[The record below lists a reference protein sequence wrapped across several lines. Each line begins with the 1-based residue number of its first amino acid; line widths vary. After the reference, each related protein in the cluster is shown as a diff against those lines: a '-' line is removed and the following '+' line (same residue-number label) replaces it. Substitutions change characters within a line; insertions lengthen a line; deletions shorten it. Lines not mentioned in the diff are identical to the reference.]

1 VRRLAQ
7 GLVAGALAA
16 SLLAFAPAAALAQQM
31 PDARQM
37 SGTPRPDR
45 EVPNGTVTVRV
56 VHGEMSKL
64 AAAGTLVHL
73 VALHPDGKIDRMT
86 RPVDNQGRATFEKLT
101 DDGTVS
107 YYAYTFLDGDRL
119 ESEIIT
125 LDRMS
130 GIRLALAGRKLDAN
144 GAPIGTPVDDAAS
157 PDDPMK
163 QPPGEVWVAVGGRGM
178 AVGTPVELVE
188 VPEVGQAAP
197 APRTTTAADGGQNQF
212 VARFTDVAG
221 DASKVYLAR
230 VKLGSRYFNSKPFM
244 LPPGMGAG
252 RRILVIDQI
261 IPTMHM
267 AAEVDDTQLRV
278 QARYML
284 QNFVGGPW
292 DPGPEGL
299 PLPLPVGS
307 TGAQTADE
315 SGRVKIDPGKSILWK
330 GVLPP
335 GQTELDTAYGMPITD
350 GTATF
355 VMNAP
360 LGLFQSTLVVEH
372 TAGSAIT
379 AVSVEVPAGARAVPA
394 IPMPEKESDTGRKF
408 YVAENVTV
416 PAGATLRFTVSGL
429 PQHPASQRIGRTL
442 AGLAVLLMIVAA
454 LAVTIFDPFGKR
466 AAARAAGAKPAEG
479 GRSGASRRKELTTRK
494 EQLFDELVALE
505 RKRAAQQIDEDR
517 YELGRQSVVSKLTL
531 VLRELDQLDAAAATR
546 AS

>member
-1 VRRLAQ
+1 
-7 GLVAGALAA
+7 
-16 SLLAFAPAAALAQQM
+16 
-31 PDARQM
+31 
-37 SGTPRPDR
+37 
-45 EVPNGTVTVRV
+45 
-56 VHGEMSKL
+56 
-64 AAAGTLVHL
+64 
-73 VALHPDGKIDRMT
+73 
-86 RPVDNQGRATFEKLT
+86 
-101 DDGTVS
+101 
-107 YYAYTFLDGDRL
+107 
-119 ESEIIT
+119 
-125 LDRMS
+125 
-130 GIRLALAGRKLDAN
+130 
-144 GAPIGTPVDDAAS
+144 
-157 PDDPMK
+157 
-163 QPPGEVWVAVGGRGM
+163 
-178 AVGTPVELVE
+178 
-188 VPEVGQAAP
+188 
-197 APRTTTAADGGQNQF
+197 
-212 VARFTDVAG
+212 
-221 DASKVYLAR
+221 
-230 VKLGSRYFNSKPFM
+230 M

-261 IPTMHM
+261 IPTMHL

-284 QNFVGGPW
+284 QNFIGGPW
-292 DPGPEGL
+292 DPGPAGL
-299 PLPLPVGS
+299 PLPLPLGS

-315 SGRVKIDPGKSILWK
+315 SGRVKIEPGKSILWK
-330 GVLPP
+330 GILPP

-350 GTATF
+350 GSATF

-379 AVSVEVPAGARAVPA
+379 AVTVEVPEGARAVPA
-394 IPMPEKESDTGRKF
+394 IPMPEKEADNGRKF

-466 AAARAAGAKPAEG
+466 AAARTKAAAAPAGEG

-517 YELGRQSVVSKLTL
+517 YELNRQSVVSKLTL

>member
-1 VRRLAQ
+1 VRRLSCA
-7 GLVAGALAA
+7 ALAA
-16 SLLAFAPAAALAQQM
+16 CLLAFAPAAALAQQM

-56 VHGEMSKL
+56 VHGEMAKL

-73 VALHPDGKIDRMT
+73 VGLHPDGKIDRIT
-86 RPVDNQGRATFEKLT
+86 RPVDNLGRATFDKLT

-119 ESEIIT
+119 ESELIT

-144 GAPIGTPVDDAAS
+144 GQPIGTPVDDAAS

-163 QPPGEVWVAVGGRGM
+163 QPPGEVWIAVGGRGM

-188 VPEVGQAAP
+188 IPEVGQAAP
-197 APRTTTAADGGQNQF
+197 PPRTTTTSDGAQNQF
-212 VARFTDVAG
+212 VARFTDITG
-221 DASKVYLAR
+221 DSTKVYLAR
-230 VKLGSRYFNSKPFM
+230 VKLGTRYFNSKPFM

-267 AAEVDDTQLRV
+267 AAEVDDTQLRI

-284 QNFVGGPW
+284 QNFLGGPW
-292 DPGPEGL
+292 DPGAAGL
-299 PLPLPVGS
+299 PLPLPLGS

-315 SGRVKIDPGKSILWK
+315 SGRVKIEPGKGILWK
-330 GVLPP
+330 GILPP

-350 GTATF
+350 GSATF

-379 AVSVEVPAGARAVPA
+379 SVTVDVPAGTRAIPP
-394 IPMPEKESDTGRKF
+394 IPMPEKEADNGRKF

-416 PAGATLRFTVSGL
+416 PAGATLTFTVSGL
-429 PQHPASQRIGRTL
+429 PQHPASQRYGRIV
-442 AGLAVLLMIVAA
+442 AGIAVLLMMICA

-466 AAARAAGAKPAEG
+466 AAAKAAAAPAEG
-479 GRSGASRRKELTTRK
+479 GRTGTGRRKELTTRK

-517 YELGRQSVVSKLTL
+517 YELSRQSVVSKLTL